1 MQALEMEDQDQK
13 TPEFRFSTRKKYEEA
28 LVRLAQDGDD
38 ETYEALAEEYVR
50 FCDAEMNG

>member
-1 MQALEMEDQDQK
+1 MEDQDQK